1 MSPYSYE
8 TTAEEVANDLK
19 PQIAGKTILVTG
31 VSPKGLGA
39 AFAEIIAQYGPECI
53 ILATR
58 DLSKAEET
66 ALAIKATGPSV
77 RTHSVELDLASLDQ
91 VRKAA
96 TKIQSF
102 GEKIDVIV
110 NNAAIMASPYFKTVD
125 GIEGQFAVNYLGH
138 FLLTNLLLPDMLAR
152 NVPIRIVNVSSNGCR
167 YGPVR
172 FGDLDFS
179 DGKHY
184 NRWISYGQS
193 KSASMLYTKA
203 LAEKLGQRNVHAFSL
218 HPGVIMTNLGR
229 SVAMEEFAELG
240 EKIPQSNIEREL
252 DKVQGHAHYWNQS
265 FGFKSPSQGVATHV
279 FAAFSPE
286 IEKSNGAY
294 LTNCKVKDV
303 KHVYCWT
310 RDSVD
315 AERLWELSEKLV
327 GQEFTF

>member
-19 PQIAGKTILVTG
+19 SQIAGKTILVTG

-66 ALAIKATGPSV
+66 AQAVKATSPSV

-96 TKIQSF
+96 AKIQSL
-102 GEKIDVIV
+102 GEKINVIV

-138 FLLTNLLLPDMLAR
+138 FLLNNLLLPDMLAR
-152 NVPIRIVNVSSNGCR
+152 NVPIRIVNVSSNGYR
-167 YGPVR
+167 FGPVR

-179 DGKHY
+179 DGKFY
-184 NRWISYGQS
+184 NRWISYAQS
-193 KSASMLYTKA
+193 KSANMLYTKA
-203 LAEKLGQRNVHAFSL
+203 LAEKLGHRQVHAFSL
-218 HPGVIMTNLGR
+218 HPGVIMTNLSR

-240 EKIPQSNIEREL
+240 EL
-252 DKVQGHAHYWNQS
+252 DKVQGHSHYWNQP
-265 FGFKSPSQGVATHV
+265 FRFKSASQGVATHV
-279 FAAFSPE
+279 FAAFSTD
-286 IEKSNGAY
+286 IENSNGGY
-294 LTNCKVKDV
+294 LTDCKVKDI

-315 AERLWELSEKLV
+315 AERLWALSEKLV

>member
-19 PQIAGKTILVTG
+19 SQIAGKTILVTG

-66 ALAIKATGPSV
+66 GQAIKATSPSV

-96 TKIQSF
+96 AKIQSF

-179 DGKHY
+179 VSEIWLDISNGMANQEKCGRMGNIITDGFLT
-184 NRWISYGQS
+184 
-193 KSASMLYTKA
+193 A
-203 LAEKLGQRNVHAFSL
+203 
-218 HPGVIMTNLGR
+218 
-229 SVAMEEFAELG
+229 
-240 EKIPQSNIEREL
+240 
-252 DKVQGHAHYWNQS
+252 
-265 FGFKSPSQGVATHV
+265 SPSLPACFT
-279 FAAFSPE
+279 PKRWW
-286 IEKSNGAY
+286 KS
-294 LTNCKVKDV
+294 
-303 KHVYCWT
+303 
-310 RDSVD
+310 SVID
-315 AERLWELSEKLV
+315 MCMLSV
-327 GQEFTF
+327 CIQV

>member
-19 PQIAGKTILVTG
+19 SQIAGKTILVTG

-66 ALAIKATGPSV
+66 GQAIKATSPSV

-96 TKIQSF
+96 AKIQSF

-203 LAEKLGQRNVHAFSL
+203 LVEKLGHRHVHAFSL
-218 HPGVIMTNLGR
+218 HPGVIMTNLSR

-240 EKIPQSNIEREL
+240 EL
-252 DKVQGHAHYWNQS
+252 DKIQGHAHYWNQP
-265 FGFKSPSQGVATHV
+265 FGIKSPSQGVATHV

-310 RDSVD
+310 RDSID